1 MKRILP
7 LILVMMLVLTGTFG
21 CAKPNDEE
29 SASAGEFVEGEVQD
43 QVGESDRPEKVDP
56 NDAVISEDEDYDPNN
71 QPAETPDNT
80 PSTNETPSTPD
91 EEETPVETPDTGD
104 EDETPEVS
112 YKEGN
117 KLSIL
122 DYNVRCAD
130 DGAGKL
136 VDERAPRLQKLANQ
150 LNPDLMGF
158 QEVTPKWRGLLEGY
172 FSKDYDYV
180 YKERNPGGE
189 CTPIFWKKDKFQ
201 KMDEGYFWLSETP
214 DTESK
219 GWNASY
225 YRICSWVRLKVK
237 ATGSEFLYFNSH
249 WDGGD
254 VVHIGSA
261 QLTLSRARKEGA
273 FTKYAMFLTAD
284 FNMTPW
290 GKGYQTL
297 VESGELSDVNYDLEN
312 IQDGTVNGYNESG
325 TSGGRII
332 DMCFYS
338 PGKAVPVSYR
348 ILNEKIDGGYISD
361 HRGLFIEV
369 AVL

>member
-1 MKRILP
+1 MKRL
-7 LILVMMLVLTGTFG
+7 LVFMMIAALALTALAG
-21 CAKPNDEE
+21 CKSTVPEEEGAAADTVVENDTPTPE
-29 SASAGEFVEGEVQD
+29 VEQD
-43 QVGESDRPEKVDP
+43 APEKVDP
-56 NDAVISEDEDYDPNN
+56 GAEPEVKDEELSEKEPADGEDQTPE
-71 QPAETPDNT
+71 ATPDT
-80 PSTNETPSTPD
+80 PP
-91 EEETPVETPDTGD
+91 EETPAPDNGEEEKEDD
-104 EDETPEVS
+104 EPSANYDE
-112 YKEGN
+112 KN
-117 KLSIL
+117 KLSLL

-130 DGAGKL
+130 DGVGKM
-136 VDERAPRLQKLANQ
+136 VNERAPRLQKLANQ

-214 DTESK
+214 DQESK

-225 YRICSWVRLKVK
+225 YRICSWVRLKIK
-237 ATGSEFLYFNSH
+237 STGKEFLYFNSH

-273 FTKYAMFLTAD
+273 FSKYAMFLTAD
-284 FNMTPW
+284 FNMLPW
-290 GKGYQTL
+290 GKGYQVL
-297 VESGELSDVNYDLEN
+297 VENGELSDVNYDLEN
-312 IQDGTVNGYNESG
+312 IQDGTVNGYNEDG